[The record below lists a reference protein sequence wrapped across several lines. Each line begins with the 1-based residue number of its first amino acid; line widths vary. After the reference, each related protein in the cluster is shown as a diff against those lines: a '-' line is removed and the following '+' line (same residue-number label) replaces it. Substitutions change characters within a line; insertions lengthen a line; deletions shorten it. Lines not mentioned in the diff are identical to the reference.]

1 MKHVGPIELHHV
13 SLTPE
18 AFGRPVKRKSL
29 LKRLIVALHYSRR
42 RQARNL
48 VRSYRH
54 LLADDILDRPSGASL
69 KFSNEEESSQNANAD
84 QRAVRTGSRADN
96 A

>member
-1 MKHVGPIELHHV
+1 MKHVGPIELQDA
-13 SLTPE
+13 SLTPV
-18 AFGRPVKRKSL
+18 AFSRPVKRKSF
-29 LKRLIVALHYSRR
+29 LKRLIIALHLSRR

-54 LLADDILDRPSGASL
+54 LLADDIPDRPRTFL
-69 KFSNEEESSQNANAD
+69 DFNNEKESSQNANSD
-84 QRAVRTGSRADN
+84 QTAVRTNARAKC

>member
-1 MKHVGPIELHHV
+1 MKHVGPIELQNV

-18 AFGRPVKRKSL
+18 ASGRRVKRQSL
-29 LKRLIVALHYSRR
+29 FRRLIVALHLSRR

-54 LLADDILDRPSGASL
+54 LLADDVLILPASPFL
-69 KFSNEEESSQNANAD
+69 DINNEKESRQNANAD
-84 QRAVRTGSRADN
+84 QTTVRTNSRADH